1 MPHLP
6 QLLDPQNYRPCS
18 WDLALDTPGREYWV
32 NLFCRHFELVETLI
46 AEEFPSATAA
56 DLANVRAEYEA
67 EMWRFRDKPQQFERA
82 DVMKLTELRR
92 DVLRKHGFDDPF
104 RGLKRRENEAALQL
118 LPEVLRELHGLPT
131 PQQATTLMAGL
142 MAGNVFD
149 LGAMP
154 AIERYQAGESGFRRA
169 ISNLPPRPWFI
180 DDLDRW
186 IDAWLSG
193 GGFEHVLFF
202 LDNAGSDACLGCV
215 PLARWMLERGAR
227 VSLAANSGPA
237 LNDITYAEL
246 LEIMPR
252 IASLDDTIESAWKG
266 GRLRITPT
274 GSSLPLLDLAD
285 LSPQCVALAQTADLI
300 LLHGMGRAIESN
312 FDVPLNSAALRT
324 AVLKDPAVAAHLG
337 ANLFDCVC
345 RFTPRAGRAGSA

>member
-1 MPHLP
+1 
-6 QLLDPQNYRPCS
+6 
-18 WDLALDTPGREYWV
+18 LALDTPGREYWV

-142 MAGNVFD
+142 MAGNVF
-149 LGAMP
+149 
-154 AIERYQAGESGFRRA
+154 ERYQAGESGFRRA
-169 ISNLPPRPWFI
+169 ISNVPPRPWFI

-186 IDAWLSG
+186 IDAWLDGS
-193 GGFEHVLFF
+193 GFEHVLFF

-215 PLARWMLERGAR
+215 PLARWMLERGTR

-252 IASLDDTIESAWKG
+252 IASLDATIESAWRD

-285 LSPQCVALAQTADLI
+285 LSPQCVALAQTADLVI
-300 LLHGMGRAIESN
+300 LHGMGRAIESN